1 MEVLSIHKVQESDR
15 YIVIERNNSG
25 EIVNIN
31 YQQGI
36 VDAWLNDF
44 PINKSHEELTAFI
57 LNRATIMSIKQ
68 IDGLIWEFR
77 DIGEKTMEKE
87 RIIKNNLMIAEFMNY
102 KVPEKALR
110 EDPTKP
116 FQVAYHESWDWL
128 IPVIDKLEDKLE
140 DGTDHLGN
148 ITHALLDYDIE
159 ETYQEVVEA
168 IKFLDK

>member
-15 YIVIERNNSG
+15 YIIIERNNSG
-25 EIVNIN
+25 EVVNIN

-36 VDAWLNDF
+36 VDTWLNDF

-57 LNRATIMSIKQ
+57 LKRTSTMNIKR
-68 IDGLIWEFR
+68 IDNLIWEFR
-77 DIGEKTMEKE
+77 DIGEKAMEKE

-102 KVPEKALR
+102 KVPEKAIK

-140 DGTDHLGN
+140 DVTNHLGD
-148 ITHALLDYDIE
+148 ITHALTDYNIE
-159 ETYQEVVEA
+159 ETYKAVVEA